1 MGILACGGFASVA
14 LSASLAAN
22 GIEGAFAAFAD
33 FAGQFSC
40 AGAGFLGQFFGTGA
54 GIGSELFGAGVCF
67 FSGHLR
73 LIAQFNRFVLDQGT
87 GFFAGLRGEKLMQQR
102 HR

>member
-40 AGAGFLGQFFGTGA
+40 AGAGFLGQFFGRRSTGKA
-54 GIGSELFGAGVCF
+54 SAPVRD
-67 FSGHLR
+67 SLR
-73 LIAQFNRFVLDQGT
+73 RS
-87 GFFAGLRGEKLMQQR
+87 RGKDIDAACGQLANK
-102 HR
+102 